1 MTPHVVF
8 VLKYAKLL
16 FFLQQLSNTHPVR
29 RPLLLAKDHA
39 NSGWVNP
46 FCQMVTSFYAQHAAI
61 SSLPATILHIWK
73 KQTKKTP
80 FTTMWWNRC
89 YSKHHMEMWL
99 NNMFIFVLGTVC
111 FFFTFHNPVKSQNSQ
126 REFQICN
133 TLKLF
138 NLDVYSKVSGRF
150 RTLKSYWYW
159 RVCFQQR
166 NDGWLG
172 PNGNTQLC
180 NRKTS
185 TKGQINTEISL
196 NAFKENPSSLY
207 PQFNLCIFFKIIHKG
222 SCDIFKILG
231 KKSNSGS

>member
-8 VLKYAKLL
+8 VLKHAKLL

-111 FFFTFHNPVKSQNSQ
+111 FFLPSIIQLNPRIPKESFKFAILSSFSILMFT
-126 REFQICN
+126 
-133 TLKLF
+133 
-138 NLDVYSKVSGRF
+138 
-150 RTLKSYWYW
+150 
-159 RVCFQQR
+159 
-166 NDGWLG
+166 
-172 PNGNTQLC
+172 
-180 NRKTS
+180 RKFLE
-185 TKGQINTEISL
+185 G
-196 NAFKENPSSLY
+196 FG
-207 PQFNLCIFFKIIHKG
+207 H
-222 SCDIFKILG
+222 
-231 KKSNSGS
+231 